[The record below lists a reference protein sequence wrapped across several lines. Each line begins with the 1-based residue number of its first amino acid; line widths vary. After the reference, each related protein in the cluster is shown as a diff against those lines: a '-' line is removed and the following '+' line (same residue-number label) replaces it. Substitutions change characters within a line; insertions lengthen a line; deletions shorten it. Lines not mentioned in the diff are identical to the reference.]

1 MEAGDSSRLVV
12 RALDGDRQNV
22 PSARVTLRSADD
34 RVARVSAT
42 GWVTA
47 ISPGETQI
55 LIGADSARRSVSV
68 RVVAP
73 RVARVAV
80 ANPGAHAKIGET
92 RQLTATIFDKRQSPI
107 LGVTPAW
114 RSLRP
119 DVATIDD
126 RGALIARAAGEAA
139 IVASLGGL
147 ADTALFEV
155 DPPPVPAV
163 SSPASSARPA
173 DTATSIRAP
182 SATRRDTAAAATTPT
197 LAQPVA
203 ETLFHEFAAAISAR
217 SIPRVAAVYAE
228 GREPAD
234 ARMQRDFMK
243 FVRDAQ
249 PLASVQRV
257 QIGAVSPSGVAMTSA
272 VRFAWRNNAGIPYDR
287 IGRFTSVAVYSNGT
301 WILKDVRLVSKF
313 W

>member
-1 MEAGDSSRLVV
+1 MGIIW
-12 RALDGDRQNV
+12 NV
-22 PSARVTLRSADD
+22 PSARITWRSADD
-34 RVARVSAT
+34 RVARVSTT

-47 ISPGETQI
+47 MSPGETQI
-55 LIGADSARRSVSV
+55 LIGADSARRLVSV

-73 RVARVAV
+73 RVVRVAV

-107 LGVTPAW
+107 PGLSPAW
-114 RSLRP
+114 RSLRL

-126 RGALIARAAGEAA
+126 RGVVTARAPGEAS
-139 IVASLGGL
+139 IIASVGGV
-147 ADTALFEV
+147 ADTAVIEV

-163 SSPASSARPA
+163 SSPAPTPRPA
-173 DTATSIRAP
+173 DTATSTRAS
-182 SATRRDTAAAATTPT
+182 SATRRDTAAPAATPA

-203 ETLFHEFAAAISAR
+203 EALFNELAAAINAR
-217 SIPRVAAVYAE
+217 SIPRVAALYAE
-228 GREPAD
+228 GRQPVD
-234 ARMQRDFMK
+234 ARMQRDFVK

-257 QIGAVSPSGVAMTSA
+257 QSGAVSSSGVAMTSA

-287 IGRFTSVAVYSNGT
+287 IGRFTGLAVYSNGT
-301 WILKDVRLVSKF
+301 WILRDVRLVTKF